1 MSIRMFFKNTFKG
14 FRTFVRTYSTELF
27 SLRKYQEDCVK
38 SCCDA
43 FGMGIRRVGV
53 SLATG
58 GGKTVIFSHLI
69 SRVRPLER
77 QGNCTLIVAHREELL
92 QQAYDKIVQINPDL
106 SVEVERAASQASGM
120 ADVTVASIKTIAQKK
135 RLAKFNPDDY
145 KLIIVD
151 EAHHAPSS
159 SYVRLF
165 EHFGALASESKVAV
179 AGFTAT
185 MYRNDSK
192 ALGRMFDEIVFHRD
206 LMDMIKSN
214 WLCPAKLTT
223 VSTEIDMSQ
232 VPTSGKGSGG
242 DFKDEILSQLVNTE
256 QGNDLVVNTWAHH
269 SDFGERY
276 HSTMVFC
283 VNIQHAVDVANA
295 FREKGIK
302 AEVVTSKT
310 EDNERRR
317 LVKDFRDKK
326 FPVIV
331 NCGVFTE
338 GTDIPNIDM
347 IILNRPTKSPGLLA
361 QMIGRGLRNFPG
373 KECCHIID
381 MVGKVTPDMATVPSL
396 LGSHPG
402 RKVNAETPLD
412 ELEKEV
418 EEELGKIEEQIDQSE
433 DPEIDLDSVNI
444 TFQTYDEIEEFMR
457 GPARATRSK
466 FNWLRIGK
474 SSYILGSSNGY
485 LRLDEYYSGGQ
496 AKYQL
501 HRYYHIPPI
510 FGNKPGPKYRK
521 VLKFEDVNSLQEAMS
536 KADEVASTSNFYSQ
550 SINRNQKWR
559 NDPLTTAQKTTLTK
573 LLNQLNH
580 ENLTQV
586 RERRLIDVNNLT
598 KGQAADH
605 LTRLIIGGPNKV
617 AKWMLS
623 VESKKDLLRQSLRRK
638 RF

>member
-1 MSIRMFFKNTFKG
+1 MFFKHTFKT
-14 FRTFVRTYSTELF
+14 FRAFVRAYSTERF
-27 SLRKYQEDCVK
+27 SLRQYQEDCVK
-38 SCCDA
+38 SCCEA
-43 FGMGIRRVGV
+43 FDEGIRRVGV

-69 SRVRPLER
+69 SRVKPMKG

-92 QQAYDKIVQINPDL
+92 QQAYDKIVHINPGL
-106 SVEVERAASQASGM
+106 SVEVERASSQASGV

-135 RLAKFNPDDY
+135 RLAKFNPNDY

-151 EAHHAPSS
+151 EAHHAPST

-165 EHFGALASESKVAV
+165 EHFGALERTSRVAV

-185 MYRNDSK
+185 MYRNDTK

-242 DFKDEILSQLVNTE
+242 DFNEEILSQMVNTV
-256 QGNDLVVNTWAHH
+256 QGNELVVNTWAHH
-269 SDFGERY
+269 SDFGEKY
-276 HSTMVFC
+276 HSTMIFC
-283 VNIQHAVDVANA
+283 VNIQHAIDVANT
-295 FREKGIK
+295 FREKGIA
-302 AEVVTSKT
+302 AEVVTSQTDDK
-310 EDNERRR
+310 ERRR
-317 LVKDFRDKK
+317 LVEGFKAKK

-396 LGSHPG
+396 LGTHAG
-402 RKVNAETPLD
+402 RKLSAETPIE

-418 EEELGKIEEQIDQSE
+418 QEEIEKVEEEIDKSE
-433 DPEIDLDSVNI
+433 DPEFDLDSVNI
-444 TFQTYDEIEEFMR
+444 TFQTYDDIEEFMR
-457 GPARATRSK
+457 GPVRAKQSK

-474 SSYILGSSNGY
+474 GTYILGSSNGY
-485 LRLDEYYSGGQ
+485 LRLDEYYSRGQ
-496 AKYQL
+496 AKYRL
-501 HRYYHIPPI
+501 HRYHLIPPI
-510 FGNKPGPKYRK
+510 YGTKLGPKYRK
-521 VLKFEDVNSLQEAMS
+521 VLKFEDVESIQEAIT
-536 KADEVASTSNFYSQ
+536 KADEIAMTSNFYSQ
-550 SINRNQKWR
+550 SINRHQMWR
-559 NDPLTTAQKTTLTK
+559 HDPATDAQKATINK
-573 LLNQLNH
+573 LLNQLNQ
-580 ENLTQV
+580 ENLNELCQ
-586 RERRLIDVNNLT
+586 RGLIEVENLS
-598 KGQAADH
+598 KGQASDY
-605 LTRLIIGGPNKV
+605 LTKFIIGGPNKV
-617 AKWMLS
+617 VKWMLS
-623 VESKKDLLRQSLRRK
+623 VENKKDLLKQSLRRK

>member
-1 MSIRMFFKNTFKG
+1 MLLKHTLKVC
-14 FRTFVRTYSTELF
+14 RTFIRAYSTQGF
-27 SLRKYQEDCVK
+27 SLRPYQEDCVK

-43 FGMGIRRVGV
+43 FDTGIRRVGV

-69 SRVRPLER
+69 SRVSPIEG

-92 QQAYDKIVQINPDL
+92 QQAYDKIVQINPNL
-106 SVEVERAASQASGM
+106 SVEVERAASQASGV

-159 SYVRLF
+159 TYVRLF
-165 EHFGALASESKVAV
+165 DHFGALDTKSRVAV

-192 ALGRMFDEIVFHRD
+192 ALGRMFDEIIFHRD

-223 VSTEIDMSQ
+223 VSTELDMSQ
-232 VPTSGKGSGG
+232 VPTSGKGSSG
-242 DFKDEILSQLVNTE
+242 DFKEEILSQMVNTV

-276 HSTMVFC
+276 HSTMIFC

-295 FREKGIK
+295 FREKGVA
-302 AEVVTSKT
+302 AEVVTSQT
-310 EDNERRR
+310 ADGERRR
-317 LVKDFRDKK
+317 LVEDFKAKK

-373 KECCHIID
+373 KDCCHIID

-396 LGSHPG
+396 FGSHPG
-402 RKVNAETPLD
+402 RKIKAETPIE
-412 ELEKEV
+412 ELERDV
-418 EEELGKIEEQIDQSE
+418 EEEMQKVEEEIDN
-433 DPEIDLDSVNI
+433 PEIDLDSVNI
-444 TFQTYDEIEEFMR
+444 SFQTYDDIEDFMR
-457 GPARATRSK
+457 GPNRAKRSQ
-466 FNWLRIGK
+466 FNWLRIAK
-474 SSYILGSSNGY
+474 NTYILGSSNGY
-485 LRLDEYYSGGQ
+485 LRLDEYYSRGQ
-496 AKYQL
+496 AKYRL
-501 HRYYHIPPI
+501 HRYHLIPPI
-510 FGNKPGPKYRK
+510 FGSKPGPKYRK
-521 VLKFEDVNSLQEAMS
+521 VLKFEDVNSIQEAIN
-536 KADEVASTSNFYSQ
+536 KADQIASTSNFYSQ

-559 NDPLTTAQKTTLTK
+559 KDPATTAQKTTITK
-573 LLNQLNH
+573 LLNQLNR
-580 ENLTQV
+580 ENLNHLHSHN
-586 RERRLIDVNNLT
+586 LIDVNNLT
-598 KGQAADH
+598 KGEAADY
-605 LTRLIIGGPNKV
+605 LTKFIIGGTNKV
-617 AKWMLS
+617 VKWMLT
-623 VESKKDLLRQSLRRK
+623 VENKKELLKQTLRRK